1 METKKVRSAKV
12 VSIQTFDNVAIAT
25 ANNDT
30 YLFFKPNKD
39 NGELLVF
46 KQLRWK
52 ECFIKIRRSDKE
64 TFFDICREI
73 HKKID

>member
-1 METKKVRSAKV
+1 MEHKKVKSAKV
-12 VSIQTFDNVAIAT
+12 VAIQTFDNIAIAT

-30 YLFFKPNKD
+30 FLFFKPNKD
-39 NGELLVF
+39 DGEILVF

-52 ECFIKIRRSDKE
+52 DCFIKIRTADKD

-73 HKKID
+73 HKKL